1 MAKRKKESNQ
11 EKLMY
16 KKLMYKKLVK
26 EIAKGIK
33 KQKPSLWQQNAWT
46 HNRKKQKLQI
56 LIFKKKKRAG
66 AGGGCWGGETR
77 DKGGDVPL
85 RPKGDGEGKERSLPF
100 LLYT

>member
-33 KQKPSLWQQNAWT
+33 KQKPSLW
-46 HNRKKQKLQI
+46 
-56 LIFKKKKRAG
+56 
-66 AGGGCWGGETR
+66 
-77 DKGGDVPL
+77 
-85 RPKGDGEGKERSLPF
+85 
-100 LLYT
+100 